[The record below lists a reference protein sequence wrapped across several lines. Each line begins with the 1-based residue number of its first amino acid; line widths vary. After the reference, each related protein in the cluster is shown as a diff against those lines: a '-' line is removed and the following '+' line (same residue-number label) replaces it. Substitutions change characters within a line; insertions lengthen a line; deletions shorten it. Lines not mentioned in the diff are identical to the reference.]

1 MSSNGNHL
9 EASNSDSFQ
18 RDDELIHLAYVS
30 TQSRS
35 MTAADLIGLLQQA
48 RKKTKNA
55 ISQGCYCTRTNPF
68 SRSSR
73 ATAAMST
80 IPSQISHGT

>member
-30 TQSRS
+30 TQSDR
-35 MTAADLIGLLQQA
+35 
-48 RKKTKNA
+48 
-55 ISQGCYCTRTNPF
+55 
-68 SRSSR
+68 
-73 ATAAMST
+73 
-80 IPSQISHGT
+80 